1 MVAPPRARDHDPA
14 LMALAHAL
22 IAEPDHETALAAR
35 EAGRGIA
42 ARGAKR
48 GRETAREEAARRQLM
63 GLDEGSAEGRR
74 AVKAAEQLAR
84 RRERREA
91 QQAALDL
98 CDAFAV
104 FYRDV
109 LAASLGADEALLHS
123 PDRAAVAAAV
133 GAGLAPAAEQALAA
147 ARDTRRSLDTLTL
160 TPALAVEGLFHRIRL
175 ETRAGRAQESP
186 R

>member
-1 MVAPPRARDHDPA
+1 
-14 LMALAHAL
+14 
-22 IAEPDHETALAAR
+22 
-35 EAGRGIA
+35 
-42 ARGAKR
+42 
-48 GRETAREEAARRQLM
+48 M